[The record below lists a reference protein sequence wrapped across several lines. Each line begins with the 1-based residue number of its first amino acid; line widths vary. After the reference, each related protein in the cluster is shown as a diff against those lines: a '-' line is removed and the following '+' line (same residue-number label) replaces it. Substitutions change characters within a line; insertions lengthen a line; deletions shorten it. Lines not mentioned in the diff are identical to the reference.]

1 MLRRTHLAKV
11 DELSSRLGDLFN
23 VKSLQRDYLRIS
35 TLLILIVLVFSVC
48 VYFSSK
54 AVIFD
59 SDSGFEYANAQNV
72 LEGKG
77 LEHGPVVQQL
87 LYALILGI
95 FGRDYRSILV
105 FQSILTT
112 LLILVTFLFVRRKTS
127 FNVAIIASLL
137 FLFFPIFYWGIY
149 TLKPY
154 PLFLLLLM
162 LTVYCFDR
170 YMENRESRFMLFS
183 AVSLGLATMT
193 HLLSLPFV
201 GLILLY
207 YLLGKLRGNTLTLVE
222 VAKFYFLAFLVVSPY
237 LTWRI
242 MVDGLSLDL
251 FLTYPARWH
260 TIKYGL
266 LVNKEFWGMP
276 LPFTFEYYYRLL
288 GYLVIWAFS
297 PSLSIFLLFGLAKY
311 EDKKLLIS
319 WLLVLLAPF
328 FIGRGVASYVYVY
341 PFTPLILSL
350 SAQGIHTFLKL
361 HNSRRIKI
369 LVIGLIVALALANYG
384 HANSAFER
392 RMNRISPEVQDAEEF
407 NTMIPEGSNI
417 LFRSRAFS
425 TLLPCKNVLMV
436 QELSE
441 EDALTYLDWNNDK
454 EVANVFMKYNISY
467 VILYKDVRWERDYHV
482 WFELVTGHKPSHF
495 YKIDESQYFEKAKEG
510 NVYILYKFIK
520 L

>member
-1 MLRRTHLAKV
+1 MP
-11 DELSSRLGDLFN
+11 SRLGDLFN

-48 VYFSSK
+48 FYFSSK
-54 AVIFD
+54 AAIID
-59 SDSGFEYANAQNV
+59 SDSGFEYTNAQNV
-72 LEGKG
+72 LENKG

-95 FGRDYRSILV
+95 FGRDYRNILV
-105 FQSILTT
+105 FQSIFTT
-112 LLILVTFLFVRRKTS
+112 LLVLVTFLFVRRKTS

-137 FLFFPIFYWGIY
+137 FLFFPLLYWGTY

-162 LTVYCFDR
+162 LTVYSFDR
-170 YMENRESRFMLFS
+170 YIENRESRFMLFS

-193 HLLSLPFV
+193 HLLGLPFV

-207 YLLGKLRGNTLTLVE
+207 YLLGKLKGNTLNLVE

-251 FLTYPARWH
+251 LLTYPARWH

-266 LVNKEFWGMP
+266 LANKEFWRLP
-276 LPFTFEYYYRLL
+276 LPFTFEYYYRFL
-288 GYLVIWAFS
+288 GYLVIWAFP
-297 PSLSIFLLFGLAKY
+297 PSLSIFLLFARPKY

-319 WLLVLLAPF
+319 WLLVLFAPF
-328 FIGRGVASYVYVY
+328 FAGRGVASYIYVY
-341 PFTPLILSL
+341 PFMPLILFL
-350 SAQGIHTFLKL
+350 FAQGIHTFFKL
-361 HNSRRIKI
+361 HNSRRVKI
-369 LVIGLIVALALANYG
+369 LVIALIVALALANYG
-384 HANSAFER
+384 HANSSFEH
-392 RMNRISPEVQDAEEF
+392 RMNRISPDVQDVEEF
-407 NTMIPEGSNI
+407 NTIIPEGRNI
-417 LFRSRAFS
+417 LFRSRAVS
-425 TLLPCKNVLMV
+425 PLLPRKNVLMI
-436 QELSE
+436 QDLSE
-441 EDALTYLDWNNDK
+441 EDALIYLDWNNDE

-467 VILYKDVRWERDYHV
+467 VILYKNIRWERDYHV
-482 WFELVTGHKPSHF
+482 WFKLVTGHEPSHF
-495 YKIDESQYFEKAKEG
+495 YKIDGSQYFEKAKEG

-520 L
+520 P